1 MIDCFCIADT
11 LNLRVLYFLTL
22 YYQQGDYN
30 ATLPAVKRKHFKPIQ
45 EKQTKFDSMLD
56 EFPKNLATPIDV
68 SYLRKIV
75 RMESSNKKR
84 REKRKSGSGGGGE
97 AVARIDDATSTMKQ
111 PQQDV
116 VVCIPQ
122 KGLNFPTIKFNEQ
135 DYSG

>member
-1 MIDCFCIADT
+1 MYVI
-11 LNLRVLYFLTL
+11 FLLFNT
-22 YYQQGDYN
+22 YQGEYN

-45 EKQTKFDSMLD
+45 EKQTKFDSMLY

-84 REKRKSGSGGGGE
+84 REKRKSGGAGE
-97 AVARIDDATSTMKQ
+97 AAVARIDDATSTMKQ
-111 PQQDV
+111 PQLQLQHPQQDV

-122 KGLNFPTIKFNEQ
+122 KGLNFPTIKYNKQ
-135 DYSG
+135 DYLG

>member
-1 MIDCFCIADT
+1 
-11 LNLRVLYFLTL
+11 
-22 YYQQGDYN
+22 
-30 ATLPAVKRKHFKPIQ
+30 
-45 EKQTKFDSMLD
+45 MLD

-84 REKRKSGSGGGGE
+84 REKRKSGGGGGGE

>member
-1 MIDCFCIADT
+1 MYVIFSLFNT
-11 LNLRVLYFLTL
+11 
-22 YYQQGDYN
+22 YQGEYN

-45 EKQTKFDSMLD
+45 EKQSKFDSMLD

-84 REKRKSGSGGGGE
+84 REKRKSGGAGE
-97 AVARIDDATSTMKQ
+97 AAVARIDDATSTMKQ
-111 PQQDV
+111 PQPQLQLQHLQQDV

-122 KGLNFPTIKFNEQ
+122 KGLNFPTIELNKQ
-135 DYSG
+135 DYLG